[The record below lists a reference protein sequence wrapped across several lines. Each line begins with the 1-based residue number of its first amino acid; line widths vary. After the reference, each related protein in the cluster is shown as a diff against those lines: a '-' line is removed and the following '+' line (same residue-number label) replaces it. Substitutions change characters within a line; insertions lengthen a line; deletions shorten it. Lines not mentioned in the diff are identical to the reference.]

1 MYFAAS
7 VWCSHSYFWCV
18 CRMKPSGPLWSGLAL
33 GNSGAL
39 GQTTWDLSPMWCGVT
54 STSGLCWL
62 NCLQLQGP
70 QLSWQD
76 LFKLTPRGC
85 RRAELAAGEALELW
99 HRQAGRVARSLDV
112 KTDSPHF
119 LGCSKLNVIVWGT
132 DSTVSFVWFC
142 LWSVVSVL
150 RLLPTALVLVFL
162 TQEAQGGGHTASTD
176 IGESKEKE
184 WLPWNLEIK
193 LLKLRHS
200 AFVRTQED
208 FCPSLTTC
216 SCSSSA
222 VEVWNLFCTQLVW
235 SRTGT
240 QRPKPTALSSPPER
254 RIIPLHL

>member
-1 MYFAAS
+1 MHEFCCPHVGLFLWHPYNQHSFILNLRCVVAS
-7 VWCSHSYFWCV
+7 IWCSHSHLWCV
-18 CRMKPSGPLWSGLAL
+18 CRLKPSGLLWSGHAL
-33 GNSGAL
+33 GNSRAL
-39 GQTTWDLSPMWCGVT
+39 GQTTWDLLPIRCGVT

-150 RLLPTALVLVFL
+150 RLLQTAWVLVFL
-162 TQEAQGGGHTASTD
+162 TQEA
-176 IGESKEKE
+176 
-184 WLPWNLEIK
+184 
-193 LLKLRHS
+193 
-200 AFVRTQED
+200 
-208 FCPSLTTC
+208 
-216 SCSSSA
+216 
-222 VEVWNLFCTQLVW
+222 
-235 SRTGT
+235 
-240 QRPKPTALSSPPER
+240 
-254 RIIPLHL
+254 